1 MKYEV
6 LITTEVSSR
15 IVIESKTDIA
25 QIPPGPE
32 RRRFIGRL
40 EEAAIN
46 YNAQNDISARD
57 WRDGHFV
64 EKACYQGNAYYKEA
78 DFNLEEWNGQ
88 DDE

>member
-15 IVIESKTDIA
+15 IVIESRTDIA

-32 RRRFIGRL
+32 RIRFIGRL

-64 EKACYQGNAYYKEA
+64 EKACFQGETHEGNP
-78 DFNLEEWNGQ
+78 DLNMEEWNEQ
-88 DDE
+88 D